1 MGIALG
7 ATPFPCWLRCCEE
20 GGRLANQDATVREH
34 QFYVAIAKYVFGHP
48 EHGIVFVREPISLQ
62 AASGYGLTPL
72 ILYGVT
78 AAGTPISWLTFSRE
92 DKPRSFCDVLQ
103 EAWRRAPGLLGYPDT
118 LKVNRHVAKA
128 SPDLRAKL
136 AKVGVNVV
144 IADGQ
149 DKQFSSSLRSAQ
161 NNAMWL
167 SLGIG
172 TPSITTVE
180 LLAMAAEYC
189 HRSDVEFKRWES
201 SNKDIAERANAW
213 VKLPRRDVAADL
225 PMELDWVRG
234 PWLSVW
240 EASLPPSSHSYF
252 HADSDGCHWLL
263 LGNPPAEADPEDPES
278 VDLITDEDYE
288 YEAREIVKL
297 MLASWPGKEIEVARE
312 IGVTAQRLKWY
323 ISNHAPLTSNALGR
337 LLNLLGIE
345 MSGDGFYEPKGP
357 CVLVARSQKIADA
370 YESLSH
376 GGDIDLSF
384 EALPENTASADP
396 SWRFVIFQACG
407 ELPCIIMFPRGTVIA
422 ERVNSGLFINFGG
435 HQVVSM
441 ATYRDI
447 VATCARACTSPSAN
461 RREMEAFIKRRS
473 DYIQRFSTWG
483 S

>member
-1 MGIALG
+1 M
-7 ATPFPCWLRCCEE
+7 
-20 GGRLANQDATVREH
+20 ANQDATVREH
-34 QFYVAIAKYVFGHP
+34 QFYVAIAKFVFGHP

-62 AASGYGLTPL
+62 AASSYGLTPL

-78 AAGTPISWLTFSRE
+78 AAGTPISWLTFSPE

-103 EAWRRAPGLLGYPDT
+103 EAWRTSPGLLGYPDT
-118 LKVNRHVAKA
+118 LKINRHVAKA

-136 AKVGVNVV
+136 AKVGVKVV

-172 TPSITTVE
+172 TPSITTLD

-189 HRSDVEFKRWES
+189 HRTDVEFRRWES

-213 VKLPRRDVAADL
+213 VKLPRRDVATDL
-225 PMELDWVRG
+225 PMELDWIRG
-234 PWLSVW
+234 PWLSSW
-240 EASLPPSSHSYF
+240 ETSLPPSSPRYI
-252 HADSDGCHWLL
+252 HADSDGSHWLL
-263 LGNPPAEADPEDPES
+263 LGNPPEDSDVEGQES
-278 VDLITDEDYE
+278 LRLVTDEDYE
-288 YEAREIVKL
+288 HEARELVKL

-323 ISNHAPLTSNALGR
+323 ISNHAPLTSNALDR
-337 LLNLLGIE
+337 LLDLLGIK
-345 MSGDGFYEPKGP
+345 MSGDGFYEPNGP
-357 CVLVARSQKIADA
+357 CVLVARSHKIAGA

-384 EALPENTASADP
+384 EALPEYAAAADP

-407 ELPCIIMFPRGTVIA
+407 ELPCIIMVPRGTVIA
-422 ERVNSGLFINFGG
+422 ERVNSSLFMNFSG
-435 HQVVSM
+435 QKVLSM
-441 ATYRDI
+441 ATYRDV
-447 VATCARACTSPSAN
+447 VATCARACASPSAN
-461 RREMEAFIKRRS
+461 RREMVAFAKRRG
-473 DYIQRFSTWG
+473 DYLQEFSNWG